1 MDMTKEDHP
10 ILDVRGVFIAYD
22 AKAVVFNAGFTLNK
36 GEIGCILGPSGC
48 GKSTLLRCIA
58 GFEQP
63 LSGSVSMNGDAV
75 STQNHIL
82 APEKRGI
89 GMVFQDVV
97 MFPHLSVANN
107 IAFGLRNWTTQEQA
121 KRVNELLELIGL
133 TGYGDRHPHS
143 LSGGEQQRVALAR
156 AIAPRPNLLLM
167 DEAFSNLDAELRRTL
182 VPEIRV
188 ILNYENISAILV
200 THDHLE
206 AFAIADKIGVMEK
219 GRIHQWDVPFNLYH
233 KPADRFTA
241 QFIGE
246 GELVPATVIDDQKLQ
261 TIFGCHSV
269 SKSMYLNKGEQV
281 DILVRPDDMLHDD
294 SSATTGEVVHKS
306 FRGSHFMYRLRLEN
320 GQQVIC
326 LADSH
331 HNHKIGEWIGLS
343 PNIEHVVIF
352 RRNGEEEINYSD
364 HAIRLLAESG
374 RQDSSRG
381 ASMGLKNRF
390 RNLFRPNA

>member
-1 MDMTKEDHP
+1 MTKEDHP

-22 AKAVVFNAGFTLNK
+22 DKAVVLNAGITLNK

-63 LSGSVSMNGDAV
+63 LSGSISMNGDAV
-75 STQNHIL
+75 STSNHIL

-89 GMVFQDVV
+89 SMVFQDVV
-97 MFPHLSVANN
+97 MFPHISVAKN
-107 IAFGLRNWTTQEQA
+107 IAFGLRNWSAQNQA
-121 KRVNELLELIGL
+121 KRVKELLELIGL
-133 TGYGDRHPHS
+133 IGYGDRHPHS

-156 AIAPRPNLLLM
+156 AIAPRPKLLLM

-182 VPEIRV
+182 IPEVRV
-188 ILNYENISAILV
+188 ILNHENISAILV
-200 THDHLE
+200 THDHHE
-206 AFAIADKIGVMEK
+206 AFAIADKIGVMEN
-219 GRIHQWDVPFNLYH
+219 GRIHQWDVPFNVYH
-233 KPADRFTA
+233 KPGDRFTA

-246 GELVPATVIDDQKLQ
+246 GELIPATVIDDQNLQ
-261 TIFGCHSV
+261 TVFGRHPIN
-269 SKSMYLNKGEQV
+269 KGMFLNKGEQV
-281 DILVRPDDMLHDD
+281 DILVRPDDILHDD
-294 SSATTGEVVHKS
+294 DSKITGKVLHKS
-306 FRGSHFMYRLRLEN
+306 FRGSHFMYRLRLEG

-331 HNHKIGEWIGLS
+331 HNHRIGEWIGLS

-364 HAIRLLAESG
+364 QAIRLLAESG
-374 RQDSSRG
+374 RQGSSRG
-381 ASMGLKNRF
+381 VGMGLKYRF
-390 RNLFRPNA
+390 RNLFRQNS

>member
-1 MDMTKEDHP
+1 MNTTKEDFP

-22 AKAVVFNAGFTLNK
+22 DKAIVLNVGFTLNK

-48 GKSTLLRCIA
+48 GKSTLLRGIA

-63 LSGSVSMNGDAV
+63 LSGSISLNGDIV
-75 STQNHIL
+75 STSDQII

-89 GMVFQDVV
+89 SMVFQDVV
-97 MFPHLSVANN
+97 MFPHLNVAKN
-107 IAFGLRNWTTQEQA
+107 IAFGLRNWRVQEQT

-143 LSGGEQQRVALAR
+143 LSGGQQQRVALAR
-156 AIAPRPNLLLM
+156 AIAPKPKLLLM

-182 VPEIRV
+182 IPEVRL
-188 ILNYENISAILV
+188 ILNHENISSILV
-200 THDHLE
+200 THDHNE
-206 AFAIADKIGVMEK
+206 AFAIADKVGVMEN
-219 GRIHQWDVPFNLYH
+219 GRLHQWDIPFNLYH
-233 KPADRFTA
+233 KPVDRFTA
-241 QFIGE
+241 KFIGE
-246 GELVPATVIDDQKLQ
+246 GELIPATVINDQKLQ
-261 TIFGCHSV
+261 TVFGRHAV
-269 SKSMYLNKGEQV
+269 SKSMYLKKGEQV
-281 DILVRPDDMLHDD
+281 DILVRPDDILHDD

-306 FRGSHFMYRLRLEN
+306 FRGSHFLYRLRLES

-352 RRNGEEEINYSD
+352 RRNEEEKINYSNR
-364 HAIRLLAESG
+364 AIRQLAESG
-374 RQDSSRG
+374 RQDASRG
-381 ASMGLKNRF
+381 AGMRLRHRF